1 MPAGIFMRTP
11 ISGGEPVT
19 GLLPDITPDPP
30 AGTLGAFT
38 RAQLVRLC
46 EIAELSPDDTESY
59 ARTLVEALGPAAER
73 SLALPPPTR
82 TFLSDDHTP
91 VEYSLSFSPG
101 RAPVLRVLVEPG
113 CGADTRAENGRIGLD
128 VVRAMARR
136 WDFSTERLDEI
147 EDLFFPAQPKGP
159 LALWIA
165 LELVPGG
172 VPRVKVYLN
181 PAASGVKRSAKTVR
195 KALRRLG
202 HKRAYAALPKADG
215 HPFLALDLGR
225 WETPR
230 VKVYARHLDLSAA
243 EAGGLSRTGSG
254 PGPAEIQE
262 FFRATAA
269 TDDLDRRPGLSCHSF
284 TETET
289 GRPSGFTVHIPV
301 RDYARDDGEV
311 LERAVD
317 VLRTH
322 GMDPAPLVGSLSALT
337 TRRPED
343 GVGLIAYLALAH
355 QQGHPPRVTAYLSSE
370 AYAVRPPTEQGR
382 RAPAEVGAEL

>member
-1 MPAGIFMRTP
+1 MN
-11 ISGGEPVT
+11 
-19 GLLPDITPDPP
+19 GLLSDTAPDRGAD
-30 AGTLGAFT
+30 TLGTFT

-46 EIAELSPDDTESY
+46 DVAGLSPADTETY
-59 ARTLVEALGPAAER
+59 AHTLVEALGPAAER

-101 RAPVLRVLVEPG
+101 RAPALRVLVEPG
-113 CGADTRAENGRIGLD
+113 CGADTRAENGRVGLD

-147 EDLFFPAQPKGP
+147 EDLFFPAEPKGP

-172 VPRVKVYLN
+172 VPKVKVYLN
-181 PAASGVKRSAKTVR
+181 PAASGAKRSAKIVR

-215 HPFLALDLGR
+215 HPFLALDLGH

-230 VKVYARHLDLSAA
+230 VKVYVRHLDLSAT

-269 TDDLDRRPGLSCHSF
+269 GGDLDRRPGLSCHSF

-289 GRPSGFTVHIPV
+289 GRPSGFTLHIPV

-311 LERAVD
+311 LDRAAD
-317 VLRTH
+317 VLRSH
-322 GMDPAPLVGSLSALT
+322 GMDPAPLARSLSALT

-370 AYAVRPPTEQGR
+370 AYAVRPPTQLWR
-382 RAPAEVGAEL
+382 SAAAEV